1 MSHRLARI
9 AHPLPSLLHCP
20 LLPSVSDAQEGRP
33 TISAF
38 IEDLG
43 PRFTSNAFL
52 SEKKAQSDLFVAP
65 ATGIGVSG
73 LFAPGLA
80 YSFSAV
86 MVNTR
91 YRRFSVLDDETA
103 ALAAGVAYTSGPW
116 TLAAEYSPKWV
127 YAREFDSLSA
137 ELHDLTGVIKGA
149 FKWNGVAVAPTLSV
163 RRRFSDVDVVE
174 STRFGSGVGLSWKTS
189 ERSVLKVAPG
199 VAYTLYDASP
209 VAGTDRRD
217 LWAGLNVDYILSL
230 TPSVDLVMS
239 AGVGYNNSTVDN
251 RSWKSFGAS
260 PSLNLST
267 KF

>member
-1 MSHRLARI
+1 MFIRFMSRFAPLVILTALSPPTI
-9 AHPLPSLLHCP
+9 AN
-20 LLPSVSDAQEGRP
+20 AQDRP
-33 TISAF
+33 TLSAF
-38 IEDLG
+38 VEDLG

-52 SEKKAQSDLFVAP
+52 SEKHARSDVFVSP
-65 ATGIGVSG
+65 ATGIGVAG

-91 YRRFSVLDDETA
+91 YRRFSELDDDTVV
-103 ALAAGVAYTSGPW
+103 LAGSVAYTSGAW

-127 YAREFDSLSA
+127 YTREFDALSA
-137 ELHDLTGVIKGA
+137 ELHDLTGVIKGS
-149 FKWNGVAVAPTLSV
+149 FKWNGVAVSPTLSV
-163 RRRFSDVDVVE
+163 RRRFSDIDVIE
-174 STRFGSGVGLSWKTS
+174 NTRFGAGVGLGWKMS

-199 VAYTLYDASP
+199 VAYTIYDTSSVP
-209 VAGTDRRD
+209 GTDRRD
-217 LWAGLNVDYILSL
+217 FWAGLNIDYIVTL

-239 AGVGYNNSTVDN
+239 AGVGYNDSTADN